1 MRAEICFC
9 MPTYHQSTLARRE
22 LKRDITG
29 LDAVLSP
36 VNTIEP
42 RPNTDWQGPVHWRGT
57 HYRGYYGGSNQD
69 SDWGMMKTGGSGG
82 DRRGLGCSVRGAK
95 VRPGVSHCPPPKA
108 WAGSAVSAWLPCYL
122 ANLMQNT
129 FQLLISMY
137 AFTDLSTHLQKTIA
151 NLNRFWVSFF
161 TQLQIW
167 LCTSGLR

>member
-1 MRAEICFC
+1 MLCWAQW
-9 MPTYHQSTLARRE
+9 TQSN
-22 LKRDITG
+22 RDQTQTDRGQFIDGEHITE
-29 LDAVLSP
+29 V
-36 VNTIEP
+36 I
-42 RPNTDWQGPVHWRGT
+42 
-57 HYRGYYGGSNQD
+57 YGGSDQD